1 MVMLMLGI
9 DPELQ
14 SSTAFFNATS
24 RYTD

>member
-14 SSTAFFNATS
+14 SRTAFFNATS
-24 RYTD
+24 RYTN